1 MNIYQIIGLIAV
13 FAITITHLIFLLLN
27 KEKQTVFTKSFVIT
41 SVIIFAIISKETN
54 PLIYIG
60 LVLILVA
67 DLLLMVY
74 KNNIFF
80 IISICA
86 LLITNVLNFVITSAN
101 LPPRFN
107 ICYYGIIILM
117 GYLLVESFR
126 PLAKKKMKKFSYLCL
141 TNLYSIVALFINA
154 LILVISE
161 FNIYY
166 LLIAI
171 GSLLI
176 LTSINLL
183 VVNRMVKKIK
193 KADFLISLFGM
204 VGQILVFTSLILSF

>member
-13 FAITITHLIFLLLN
+13 SAITITHLIFLLLN
-27 KEKQTVFTKSFVIT
+27 KEKQAVFTKSFVIT

-54 PLIYIG
+54 PLIYIS
-60 LVLILVA
+60 LVLVLVS
-67 DLLLMVY
+67 DLLMTVY

-80 IISICA
+80 VIGISS
-86 LLITNVLNFVITSAN
+86 LLIANILSFIITSSN
-101 LPPRFN
+101 LPSRFN
-107 ICYYGIIILM
+107 LCYFGIIIFM

-141 TNLYSIVALFINA
+141 THLYSIIALFVNTF
-154 LILVISE
+154 ILTVSS

-166 LLIAI
+166 LLILS
-171 GSLLI
+171 GSLLL
-176 LTSINLL
+176 LTSANLL

-193 KADFLISLFGM
+193 KAEFIISLFGM
-204 VGQILVFTSLILSF
+204 VGQILIFISLILCF